1 MANALDDPCL
11 KDFLGAAGGAAAE
24 NSGASGGVQGA
35 GEKLQRA
42 DVGGTLRDIAI
53 LSSWMHG
60 RAVGLLRD
68 HSRGV
73 GTAEGVA
80 EGGEGEREEAGSCDF
95 NLTLINRMECSSTK
109 RDLKPD
115 PLFSMGKCSVSWH
128 ADSCLQDFS
137 TIGML
142 GIYERRAG
150 KRGTR
155 EK

>member
-11 KDFLGAAGGAAAE
+11 NDLLDAAGGAAAE

-35 GEKLQRA
+35 GEKIQRA
-42 DVGGTLRDIAI
+42 DVGSTLRDIAI

-73 GTAEGVA
+73 GAAEGVA
-80 EGGEGEREEAGSCDF
+80 EGGGETGSCDF

-137 TIGML
+137 TIGMI
-142 GIYERRAG
+142 GVYGGRAG
-150 KRGTR
+150 ERGR
-155 EK
+155 GGS